1 MAKICRKKNHCN
13 QHTNFSCANQC
24 ICGIYC
30 ENRNKLP
37 LECWFFYPKYYN
49 LISKQRWNIKR
60 CLQPST
66 SIIAHPL
73 NLKIEMEFSTSV
85 HSTMGFLHIIVTKD
99 WIKAKKEPFVSNS
112 ILNQVTQQMTL
123 QFQHNSKRIFLVTLT
138 KLKPYLYQES

>member
-1 MAKICRKKNHCN
+1 MEIFCRKKTHCN
-13 QHTNFSCANQC
+13 WHTNFNCANQY

-37 LECWFFYPKYYN
+37 LECWFFYPS
-49 LISKQRWNIKR
+49 ITIWFQKQRWNIKR

-85 HSTMGFLHIIVTKD
+85 HSTIVFLHIIVTKD
-99 WIKAKKEPFVSNS
+99 SIKAKKEPFVSNS
-112 ILNQVTQQMTL
+112 IPNQVTQQMAL
-123 QFQHNSKRIFLVTLT
+123 QFQHNSKRIFFVT
-138 KLKPYLYQES
+138 